1 MASFPTVYAPKTL
14 QDGYS
19 VEGDDGSE
27 LSRADDG
34 TLKIRR
40 LYGETRYSIRFRLA
54 PLSAAQTEAVKQFY
68 ESYKTQVIDWTDPYT
83 GVVYDVL
90 MTRQPRITGMQG
102 PWATMQVEMEGVP
115 Q

>member
-1 MASFPTVYAPKTL
+1 MAAFPSVY
-14 QDGYS
+14 QVIEDGYS

-40 LYGETRYSIRFRLA
+40 LYGATRYNITFRIA
-54 PLSAAQTEAVKQFY
+54 PLSAAQTQAVRQFY
-68 ESYKTQVIDWTDPYT
+68 ESYKTQTITWTDPYT
-83 GVVYDVL
+83 SVVYDVL
-90 MTRQPRITGMQG
+90 MTRQPRIVDMNT
-102 PWATMQVEMEGVP
+102 PWATMEVDMEGVP